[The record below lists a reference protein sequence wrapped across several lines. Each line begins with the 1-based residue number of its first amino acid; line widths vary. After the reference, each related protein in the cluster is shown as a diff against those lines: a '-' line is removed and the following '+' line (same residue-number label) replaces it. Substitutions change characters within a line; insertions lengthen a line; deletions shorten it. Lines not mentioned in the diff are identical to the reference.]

1 MAIAASTRMRLE
13 RQLDA
18 LPVILDEASTRFAD
32 VRPDDGGWS
41 ATENVAHLARHAH
54 VFLERLDR
62 LLREDRPDLGTYRP
76 ELDAEWISWRGLPLD
91 EALRRLRSAR
101 ARLIVW
107 VDVLTDDQA
116 LRVGLHPVLGAMDA
130 GRWIEFF
137 LLHEAH
143 HLYFAMR
150 RLGQA
155 RSIAMFPR

>member
-1 MAIAASTRMRLE
+1 MRLE

-18 LPVILDEASTRFAD
+18 LPVILDEANTRFAD

-41 ATENVAHLARHAH
+41 ATEIVAHLARHAY

-62 LLREDRPDLGTYRP
+62 LLVEDRPDLGTYRP
-76 ELDAEWISWRGLPLD
+76 EIDPEWSSWRTLPLD
-91 EALRRLRSAR
+91 EALRRLRNAR
-101 ARLIVW
+101 VRLITW
-107 VDVLTDDQA
+107 VEALTDDQA
-116 LRVGLHPVLGAMDA
+116 GRVGVHPVLGAMDA
-130 GRWIEFF
+130 GRWLEFF

-155 RSIAMFPR
+155 RGGR

>member
-1 MAIAASTRMRLE
+1 MAIAASTRIRLE

-18 LPVILDEASTRFAD
+18 LPVILDEANARFAEIA
-32 VRPDDGGWS
+32 PGDGGWS

-76 ELDAEWISWRGLPLD
+76 ELDTEWPSWRSLPLG

-101 ARLIVW
+101 ALLIVW
-107 VDVLTDDQA
+107 VDKLTDEQA
-116 LRVGLHPVLGAMDA
+116 RPVGVHPVLGALDA
-130 GRWIEFF
+130 GRWLEFF

-143 HLYFAMR
+143 HLYSAMR

-155 RSIAMFPR
+155 RGGR